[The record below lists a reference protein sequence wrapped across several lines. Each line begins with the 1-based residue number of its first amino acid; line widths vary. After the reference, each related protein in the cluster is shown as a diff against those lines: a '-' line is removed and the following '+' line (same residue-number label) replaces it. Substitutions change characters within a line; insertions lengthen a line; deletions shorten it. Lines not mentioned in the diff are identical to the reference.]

1 MPSAPPLLPLEL
13 CEAVIDCLHD
23 NRGCLEICSLTC
35 RSWSPRARRHLFRK
49 IQLLRKRQGLRFLAA
64 LESSSEAGTRIGD
77 YVLDLELPRM
87 GLTGKHRELLL
98 RCALLV
104 EISHH
109 LPNLECLRMYDFDW
123 NGLAFVMESAGLIDT
138 VSETPNNAKTA
149 KSPATESESTS
160 ASSPS
165 ILFPRLTSL
174 HISSSASS
182 LIASGEAVVQFFRS
196 FPGLYALDIAFMPT
210 LEASRSVRP
219 PDRVIARSGEA
230 PCVRLRELRL
240 DASTWA
246 ASPALDWLSRPSVE
260 LDLHKLD
267 IDLFHTW
274 GATSRLAELLG
285 GRECAMLE
293 HLAFSLSDER
303 VLPLLD
309 LSKYGFLRS
318 LHMRSYYRGL
328 LPAQPLTDFLSSFTG
343 SDLREFKYIVQ
354 VFRAMREEDAGEP
367 ADWAALN
374 DALIS
379 LSRRCP
385 GLSITFDCRFDLVPP
400 ADNFVLYTTRWMKDR
415 LAPTL
420 AARHLDAKLVV
431 HGVRYY

>member
-1 MPSAPPLLPLEL
+1 MPSAPTQLPLEL

-23 NRGCLEICSLTC
+23 NRGCLRICSLIC

-49 IQLLRKRQGLRFLAA
+49 VQLLRRRQGLRFLAA
-64 LESSSEAGTRIGD
+64 LESSWEAGTRIGE

-87 GLTGKHRELLL
+87 GLTGKHRDLLL

-104 EISHH
+104 EISRH

-123 NGLAFVMESAGLIDT
+123 NGLIFLMESAGLVDSA
-138 VSETPNNAKTA
+138 SEIPDRSRTANA
-149 KSPATESESTS
+149 PATESESAS

-165 ILFPRLTSL
+165 MLFPRLTSL
-174 HISSSASS
+174 RISSSASS
-182 LIASGEAVVQFFRS
+182 LIASGEAVVQFFKS
-196 FPGLYALDIAFMPT
+196 FPELNALDIAFMPT
-210 LEASRSVRP
+210 LEASRSVHP
-219 PDRVIARSGEA
+219 PDRIIARDSGGA

-240 DASTWA
+240 DTSTWA

-293 HLAFSLSDER
+293 HLAFSLSDVR

-309 LSKYGFLRS
+309 LSKYRFLRS
-318 LHMRSYYRGL
+318 LHMRSYYH
-328 LPAQPLTDFLSSFTG
+328 
-343 SDLREFKYIVQ
+343 FKYIAQ
-354 VFRAMREEDAGEP
+354 VFRDMHEEDAGDP
-367 ADWAALN
+367 VDWEALN
-374 DALIS
+374 HALVS

-400 ADNFVLYTTRWMKDR
+400 ADNFIRYTVRWMKDR

-431 HGVRYY
+431 NGVRYH